1 MVFASGMKTKI
12 HAIIAT
18 LWVLLLVVA
27 CTRACADAPTI
38 MVLIPAGSFEMG
50 DHYGYRDEKHESHE
64 VPIHP
69 VSLDAYYIGIDD
81 VTTREYCEFL
91 NSALTRKSIEVR
103 NAGVYLFGGQDLL
116 CDTRRSSPYSRIAWE
131 GKIFTVLDQ
140 KENHPMVCVRWHG
153 AAAYCNW
160 LSAQNNF
167 PLCYNTTAWQC
178 DFNKSGFRLPTEA
191 EWEYAARGGKLN
203 PYCNYPWGNDSDP
216 KKANVPQSDNPFRSG
231 PMPWTTPVGFFD
243 GKLHRKADFN
253 WPGAAETY
261 QTADC
266 VNGFGL
272 YDMAGNVWQWCND
285 WYAHNFYSFSPTNNP
300 VGPAQGNLMPDG
312 QPYRSMRGSSWY
324 NGDYMRA
331 RISNHV
337 PSYFRG
343 PDPATG
349 SSDPDGPW
357 FHYGFRV
364 VRPVDAEHRPLIQP
378 IQMPLENR
386 RPGPRGNR
394 PPRDSNRQ
402 PLAGEQRPE
411 RGDAPRTERA
421 ESSPSIHMP
430 SGSFVLRSSA
440 VKDDG
445 VLPKEF
451 TGDGDSVSPPLEW
464 SGAPPGTRSYAVIM
478 HHNAPDML
486 KWYWVLYNIPTEVTN
501 LPKNVKGIGMV
512 GNNSVNNRGGYAP
525 PHSKGPGAKT
535 YILTVYALSAPPQ
548 ITVSPTE
555 VSRDVL
561 LAAMKDKI
569 LASAEL
575 DVTYTRSG
583 EVQDGG
589 ENPRP
594 GQERRPPRDPIQPDN
609 DRRPPP
615 SNQ

>member
-1 MVFASGMKTKI
+1 MLVTAAS
-12 HAIIAT
+12 
-18 LWVLLLVVA
+18 VLNVLALESMPGLA
-27 CTRACADAPTI
+27 
-38 MVLIPAGSFEMG
+38 LIPAGKFEMG

-69 VSLDAYYIGIDD
+69 VSLDAYYIGIYD

-91 NSALTRKSIEVR
+91 NSALAQKSIEVR
-103 NAGVYLFGGQDLL
+103 SGGVYLLGGQELL
-116 CDTRRSSPYSRIAWE
+116 CDTRGSSQYSRIGWD
-131 GKIFTVLDQ
+131 GRSFTVLDK
-140 KENHPMVCVRWHG
+140 KEDHPMVCVRWPG
-153 AAAYCNW
+153 AAVYCNW
-160 LSAQNNF
+160 LSAQNNS
-167 PLCYNTTAWQC
+167 PLCYNSTTWEC
-178 DFNKSGFRLPTEA
+178 DYNKSGFRLPTEA

-231 PMPWTTPVGFFD
+231 PVPWTTPVGFFN
-243 GKLHRKADFN
+243 GKLQRKSNFN

-261 QTADC
+261 QTADS

-285 WYAHNFYSFSPTNNP
+285 WYAHNYYAFSPTNNP
-300 VGPAQGNLMPDG
+300 VGPAQGNRLPDG
-312 QPYRSMRGSSWY
+312 KPYHSMRGSSWY

-349 SSDPDGPW
+349 NSDPDGPW

-364 VRPVDAEHRPLIQP
+364 VRPVNAEQRPLIKP
-378 IQMPLENR
+378 IQMPLETR

-394 PPRDSNRQ
+394 PPRDANQSQ
-402 PLAGEQRPE
+402 SPDQQRPE
-411 RGDAPRTERA
+411 RNDAPRAERT
-421 ESSPSIHMP
+421 ESSTAIQKP

-451 TGDGDSVSPPLEW
+451 TGDGDSISPPLEW
-464 SGAPPGTRSYAVIM
+464 SGAPTGTKSFAVIM

-486 KWYWVLYNIPTEVTN
+486 KWYWVLYNIPTDVTN
-501 LPKNVKGIGMV
+501 LPKNVKSIGTV

-548 ITVSPTE
+548 INVSPSE

-569 LASAEL
+569 MASAEL

-594 GQERRPPRDPIQPDN
+594 GQERRPPRDPKQPDN

>member
-1 MVFASGMKTKI
+1 MKINIPFAALLGTVAFFATDFPVSGSPSGNL
-12 HAIIAT
+12 A
-18 LWVLLLVVA
+18 
-27 CTRACADAPTI
+27 
-38 MVLIPAGSFEMG
+38 LIPAGKFEMG

-69 VSLDAYYIGIDD
+69 VSLDAYYIGIYD
-81 VTTREYCEFL
+81 VTTREYGDFL
-91 NSALTRKSIEVR
+91 NSALARKSIEVR
-103 NAGVYLFGGQDLL
+103 NGGVYLAGRLNLL
-116 CDTRRSSPYSRIAWE
+116 CDTRGSSPYSRIDWD

-140 KENHPMVCVRWHG
+140 KDDHPMVCVRWHG
-153 AAAYCNW
+153 AVVYCNW
-160 LSAQNNF
+160 LSAQMYC
-167 PLCYNTTAWQC
+167 PLCYNPTTWDC

-231 PMPWTTPVGFFD
+231 PLPWTTPVGFFN
-243 GKLHRKADFN
+243 GQLHRKADFN

-261 QTADC
+261 QTADS
-266 VNGFGL
+266 VNGYGL

-285 WYAHNFYSFSPTNNP
+285 WYAHNYYSFSPTNNP
-300 VGPAQGNLMPDG
+300 VGPAQGNQLPDG
-312 QPYRSMRGSSWY
+312 KPYHSMRGSSWY

-337 PSYFRG
+337 PSYYRG
-343 PDPATG
+343 PDPATR

-364 VRPVDAEHRPLIQP
+364 VRPVDAEQRPLIKP
-378 IQMPLENR
+378 IQIPLENR

-394 PPRDSNRQ
+394 PLPPDS
-402 PLAGEQRPE
+402 QRPE
-411 RGDAPRTERA
+411 RNDAPRTERT
-421 ESSPSIHMP
+421 ESSAAIQKP
-430 SGSFVLRSSA
+430 GNSFVLRSSA
-440 VKDDG
+440 VKADG
-445 VLPKEF
+445 VLPKEY
-451 TGDGDSVSPPLEW
+451 TGDGDSISPPLEW
-464 SGAPPGTRSYAVIM
+464 SGAPSETKSYAVIM

-486 KWYWVLYNIPTEVTN
+486 KWYWVLYNIPTDVTN
-501 LPKNVKGIGMV
+501 LPKNVKGIGTV

-535 YILTVYALSAPPQ
+535 YILTVYALSAPPK
-548 ITVSPTE
+548 INGSPSE

-561 LAAMKDKI
+561 LTAMKDKI

-594 GQERRPPRDPIQPDN
+594 GQERRPPRDPNQPDN
-609 DRRPPP
+609 DRRPTP

>member
-1 MVFASGMKTKI
+1 MKLNI
-12 HAIIAT
+12 HFGA
-18 LWVLLLVVA
+18 VLGGILFSAANFHVLA
-27 CTRACADAPTI
+27 GPPENLA
-38 MVLIPAGSFEMG
+38 LIPAGKFEMG

-69 VSLDAYYIGIDD
+69 VSLDAYYIGIYD

-91 NSALTRKSIEVR
+91 NSALAQKSIEVR
-103 NAGVYLFGGQDLL
+103 NGGVHLVGGQDLL
-116 CDTRRSSPYSRIAWE
+116 CDTRGSSQYSRIGWD
-131 GKIFTVLDQ
+131 GKSFTVLDQ
-140 KENHPMVCVRWHG
+140 KEDHPMVCVRWHG

-160 LSAQNNF
+160 LSAQNNS
-167 PLCYNTTAWQC
+167 PLCYNPTTWEC
-178 DFNKSGFRLPTEA
+178 DYNKSGFRLPTEA
-191 EWEYAARGGKLN
+191 EWEYAARGGRTN

-231 PMPWTTPVGFFD
+231 PMPWTTPVGFFN
-243 GKLHRKADFN
+243 GKLQRKADFN
-253 WPGAAETY
+253 WPGAAESY
-261 QTADC
+261 QTADSA
-266 VNGFGL
+266 NGFGL

-285 WYAHNFYSFSPTNNP
+285 WYAHNYYAFSPTNNP
-300 VGPAQGNLMPDG
+300 VGPAQGNQLPDG
-312 QPYRSMRGSSWY
+312 KPYHSMRGSSWY

-364 VRPVDAEHRPLIQP
+364 VRPVDAENRPLIKP
-378 IQMPLENR
+378 IQIPLENR

-394 PPRDSNRQ
+394 PPRDANQSQ
-402 PLAGEQRPE
+402 SPDQQRPE
-411 RGDAPRTERA
+411 RNDASRAERTE
-421 ESSPSIHMP
+421 PSTAIQKP

-440 VKDDG
+440 VKNDG

-464 SGAPPGTRSYAVIM
+464 SGAPPETKSYAVIM

-486 KWYWVLYNIPTEVTN
+486 KWYWVLYNIPTDVTN
-501 LPKNVKGIGMV
+501 LPKNVKSIGTV

-535 YILTVYALSAPPQ
+535 YILTVYALLAPPQ
-548 ITVSPTE
+548 ITVQPSE
-555 VSRDVL
+555 VSREVL

-583 EVQDGG
+583 NVQDSGD
-589 ENPRP
+589 NPGP
-594 GQERRPPRDPIQPDN
+594 GQERRPPRDPNQPDN

>member
-1 MVFASGMKTKI
+1 MKLNI
-12 HAIIAT
+12 HFGA
-18 LWVLLLVVA
+18 VLGGILFSAANFHVLA
-27 CTRACADAPTI
+27 GPPENLA
-38 MVLIPAGSFEMG
+38 LIPAGKFEMG

-69 VSLDAYYIGIDD
+69 VSLDAYYIGIYD

-91 NSALTRKSIEVR
+91 NSALAQKSIEVR
-103 NAGVYLFGGQDLL
+103 NGGVHLVGGQDLL
-116 CDTRRSSPYSRIAWE
+116 CDTRGSSQYSRIGWD
-131 GKIFTVLDQ
+131 GKSFTVLDQ
-140 KENHPMVCVRWHG
+140 KEDHPMVCVRWHG

-160 LSAQNNF
+160 LSAQNNS
-167 PLCYNTTAWQC
+167 PLCYNPTTWEC
-178 DFNKSGFRLPTEA
+178 DYNKSGFRLPTEA
-191 EWEYAARGGKLN
+191 EWEYAARGGRTN

-231 PMPWTTPVGFFD
+231 PMPWTTPVGFFN
-243 GKLHRKADFN
+243 GKLQRKADFN
-253 WPGAAETY
+253 WPGAAESY
-261 QTADC
+261 QTADSA
-266 VNGFGL
+266 NGFGL

-285 WYAHNFYSFSPTNNP
+285 WYAHNYYAFSPTNNP
-300 VGPAQGNLMPDG
+300 VGPAQGNQLPDG
-312 QPYRSMRGSSWY
+312 KPYHSMRGSSWY

-364 VRPVDAEHRPLIQP
+364 VRPVDAEQRPLIKP
-378 IQMPLENR
+378 IQIPLENR

-394 PPRDSNRQ
+394 PARDSNQ
-402 PLAGEQRPE
+402 SPSPDQQRPE
-411 RGDAPRTERA
+411 RSDAPRAERT
-421 ESSPSIHMP
+421 ESSTAIHKS

-445 VLPKEF
+445 VLPKGY
-451 TGDGDSVSPPLEW
+451 TGDGDSISPPLEW
-464 SGAPPGTRSYAVIM
+464 SGAPPETKSYAVIM

-486 KWYWVLYNIPTEVTN
+486 KWYWVLYNIPTDVTN
-501 LPKNVKGIGMV
+501 LPKNVKSIGTV

-535 YILTVYALSAPPQ
+535 YILMVYALSAPPQ
-548 ITVSPTE
+548 ITVSPSE

-583 EVQDGG
+583 NVQDGG
-589 ENPRP
+589 DNPEP
-594 GQERRPPRDPIQPDN
+594 GQERRPPSDPNQPNN